1 MAGYMAERL
10 ENMRDS
16 GVEPGMASLRCYRAR
31 GGWRCLSADFGQE
44 DSKSDQLQKN
54 KYVGGVTEEGRVRSA
69 HRLIVW

>member
-10 ENMRDS
+10 ENIS

-31 GGWRCLSADFGQE
+31 GGCRCPSADFGQE

-54 KYVGGVTEEGRVRSA
+54 KCWMCDEGGKSQ
-69 HRLIVW
+69 L